1 MNKIPIIIL
10 LITLS
15 KLSIAQESINDTGT
29 KRNNLFIELWGKPA
43 LLTTRIGFAYFPS
56 PSIGDSKI
64 FSIPV
69 SISTLLGKKDN
80 KIEFGISS
88 SYNFGNDFDRE
99 NSSFNSLI
107 IGYRIQP
114 INNHIMIRVS
124 YLPTFYHSFKNG
136 ENEFL
141 HMGGFSFGYSF

>member
-1 MNKIPIIIL
+1 M
-10 LITLS
+10 
-15 KLSIAQESINDTGT
+15 
-29 KRNNLFIELWGKPA
+29 FIELWGSTTYYSLNYERIYYFKPGKPA